1 MFSQYVKQWCQET
14 RGNVAVLFALALVPI
29 LVVVGAAVDM
39 SRQVNADRHLQ
50 SAIDAAS
57 LAGARAMEDAS
68 LSNADIRQIAL
79 NSLDANL
86 SSSHDDVACNNSQVA
101 IDRNAGT
108 VRVTSD
114 CTMGT
119 LIGGSI
125 TPHSMAVSNGATS
138 KANVTKL
145 DLALM
150 LDVSGSM
157 RGTKLA
163 DLKTAAI
170 TAANTL
176 IDSSTGDRVRIS
188 FVSYSTSVN
197 AGAYGNAA
205 LGRPTN
211 DDRDGDGLDK
221 VCVSERTGLFAWDD
235 DDPAF
240 NKWVGDDA
248 TSCPTSSLLP
258 LTSNLTLFEQEI
270 NKLTAGGWTAGHLG
284 VAWSWYLIAP
294 DWSSIWPTTSAPHDY
309 TEPHTIKA
317 VILMTDGQFN
327 RRYEASQGNSNQ
339 QARRLCR
346 EMRDEN
352 VLVYAVAFQAPNGAK
367 NTLKNCAGDDSRFF
381 DASNGGELLDAYAAI
396 ASQLSALTIV
406 D

>member
-1 MFSQYVKQWCQET
+1 MFNQCLSKWGQDK

-29 LVVVGAAVDM
+29 LVVVGAAVDL

-57 LAGARAMEDAS
+57 LAGARAMEDS
-68 LSNADIRQIAL
+68 SVSDADIRQIAL

-86 SSSHDDVACNNSQVA
+86 TSAHDDVVCSNSQVA
-101 IDRNAGT
+101 IDRSAGT

-114 CTMGT
+114 CTMAT
-119 LIGGSI
+119 LIGGTI
-125 TPHSMAVSNGATS
+125 TPHSMAVANGATS

-205 LGRPTN
+205 LGRPAN
-211 DDRDGDGLDK
+211 DDRDGDGLNK
-221 VCVSERTGLFAWDD
+221 VCVSERTGMAAWDD
-235 DDPAF
+235 DDPGY

-248 TSCPTSSLLP
+248 SSCPSSSLLP
-258 LTSNLTLFEQEI
+258 LTSNLDLFEREI
-270 NKLTAGGWTAGHLG
+270 NRLTAGGWTAGHLG

-294 DWSSIWPTTSAPHDY
+294 DWSSIWPSDSAPHSY
-309 TEPHTIKA
+309 TEPHTVKA

-327 RRYEASQGNSNQ
+327 RRYASSQGNSNQ

-352 VLVYAVAFQAPNGAK
+352 VLIYAVAFQAPNNAK
-367 NTLKNCAGDDSRFF
+367 NTLKNCAGDESRFF
-381 DASNGGELLDAYAAI
+381 DAGNGSELLNAYAAI

>member
-1 MFSQYVKQWCQET
+1 MYSQCLKRW
-14 RGNVAVLFALALVPI
+14 RRDKSGNVAIIFALALIPI
-29 LVVVGAAVDM
+29 MIIVGAAVDL

-57 LAGARAMEDAS
+57 LAGARAMEDAA
-68 LSNADIRQIAL
+68 LTDADIRNVAL
-79 NSLDANL
+79 NSLNANL
-86 SSSHDDVACNNSQVA
+86 ETTHDDLGCTNSRVN
-101 IDRNAGT
+101 IDRDAGT
-108 VRVTSD
+108 VRVMSD
-114 CTMGT
+114 CTIGT

-125 TPHSMAVSNGATS
+125 TPHSMAVANGATS

-157 RGTKLA
+157 SGTKLD

-176 IDSSTGDRVRIS
+176 INPSTGDRVRVS

-205 LGRPTN
+205 LGRPAN
-211 DDRDGDGLDK
+211 DDRDGDGLEK
-221 VCVSERTGLFAWDD
+221 VCVSERTGIAAWDD
-235 DDPAF
+235 DDPEF
-240 NKWVGDDA
+240 NRWVGDDA
-248 TSCPTSSLLP
+248 SSCPTSSLLP
-258 LTSNLTLFEQEI
+258 LTTDLALFEQEI

-294 DWSSIWPTTSAPHDY
+294 DWSAIWPSASAPRAY

-317 VILMTDGQFN
+317 VILMTDGKFN
-327 RRYEASQGNSNQ
+327 RRYENSQGSSNQ
-339 QARRLCR
+339 QARRMCQ

-352 VLVYAVAFQAPNGAK
+352 VLVYAVAFQAPNNAK
-367 NTLKNCAGDDSRFF
+367 NTLKNCTGDDSRFF
-381 DASNGGELLDAYAAI
+381 DASNGDELLEAYAAI